1 MASKLIPDDKLY
13 QLNLED
19 KKHQETRRDE
29 VNNFYITMLSGLIA
43 AIPFID
49 KATAIV
55 PGVSEG
61 SAIRIFVTMLS
72 LIGIGLTLATTW
84 AASVRRVLIYT
95 EILDQKIFILE
106 NKYEI
111 DNLADITK
119 RLEIRNAPGRIT
131 RYQLLIPN
139 IFRAI
144 FAIIIIYSLL
154 WIIQ

>member
-43 AIPFID
+43 AIPFVD

-55 PGVSEG
+55 PGVNEG
-61 SAIRIFVTMLS
+61 SAVRIFVTILS
-72 LIGIGLTLATTW
+72 LIGLALSTTW

-119 RLEIRNAPGRIT
+119 RLEIRNASGRIT

-139 IFRAI
+139 IFRTI
-144 FAIIIIYSLL
+144 FAVVIIYSLL
-154 WIIQ
+154 WIIH